1 MKKCGYSSLHAS
13 NHIFSTQ
20 KNVIDCFNG
29 WSVIERIY
37 NLGITLE
44 IFSWEEHL
52 SNEECCFDKSKP
64 LQRPCLKG
72 FEFWQFLPYLNCLDK
87 SMISVMLSPKQ
98 LWFFVRFPLTS
109 DVLCHSNPIFVWDQW
124 KDLKLLC
131 KLSSSSL
138 FDTSVTRTF
147 FSPVTRN
154 WNCSKFHPRT
164 QVCLKT
170 NWWIRYFRALENW
183 QRNKSTWYQKWLK
196 VFWNFESQ
204 RSLR

>member
-1 MKKCGYSSLHAS
+1 
-13 NHIFSTQ
+13 
-20 KNVIDCFNG
+20 
-29 WSVIERIY
+29 
-37 NLGITLE
+37 
-44 IFSWEEHL
+44 
-52 SNEECCFDKSKP
+52 
-64 LQRPCLKG
+64 
-72 FEFWQFLPYLNCLDK
+72 
-87 SMISVMLSPKQ
+87 MISVMLSPKQ

-183 QRNKSTWYQKWLK
+183 QRNEFTWYQNWIYFEFLNCNVASDKFFFCILTK
-196 VFWNFESQ
+196 LLFLLREKMWNKYKKGVK
-204 RSLR
+204 RSFLASC